1 MARIDHELTSKLWNV
16 SYEEHANAMKHMT
29 VVNYYDKGVRCMSQ
43 HIKEIVKDKT
53 YGEIVRSGE
62 DKLIDEI
69 NKTIKFYKTRL
80 KEQ

>member
-16 SYEEHANAMKHMT
+16 TYEEHANAMKHMT
-29 VVNYYDKGVRCMSQ
+29 VINYYDKGIRCMNQ
-43 HIKEIVKDKT
+43 HIKSICKDKT
-53 YGEIVRSGE
+53 YGQLVASGE